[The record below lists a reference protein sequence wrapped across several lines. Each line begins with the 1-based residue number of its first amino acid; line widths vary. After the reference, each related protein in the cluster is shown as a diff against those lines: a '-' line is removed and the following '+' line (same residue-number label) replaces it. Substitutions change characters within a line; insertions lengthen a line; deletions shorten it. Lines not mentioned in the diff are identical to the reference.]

1 MARFPD
7 DFSEDFSDEVRAEV
21 LEWIKGEGIFKHEV
35 KDEMADWHYV
45 VEFPLESGQVSDIVM
60 PKGKDFIL
68 VVSGLVFAEEHYK
81 ALHALPPNK
90 KKELIFRWKMDLLFR
105 NAEFRMIPDDNA
117 IQRIDFSM
125 PVYLEELTKPKLF
138 EALREVFKCKLYIIW
153 QLNHH
158 FGDSRGGVE
167 AMYL

>member
-1 MARFPD
+1 M
-7 DFSEDFSDEVRAEV
+7 SNISNEVGREV
-21 LEWIKGEGIFKHEV
+21 KDWVTGEGIFKREID
-35 KDEMADWHYV
+35 DELAHWHYV
-45 VEFPLESGQVSDIVM
+45 VEFPLESGQVSDILM
-60 PKGKDFIL
+60 PKGKDLIL

-90 KKELIFRWKMDLLFR
+90 KKDIIFKWKMDLLFR
-105 NAEFRMIPDDNA
+105 NAEFRMIPDDMA

-153 QLNHH
+153 QLDHL
-158 FGDSRGGVE
+158 FGTEKSGVE